1 MNIINSKD
9 NKNIKDIKKL
19 KDKKYRDKL
28 NLFIVE
34 GFRFA
39 EEAFKAREDILYVAI
54 DEREEERFNES
65 PIKTYL
71 NKDSSVLLV
80 SSGIF
85 KELCDTQTP
94 QGILL
99 VVRRKKDIENYQKG
113 LYVLADRIQDPGNLG
128 TIIRTAHAVGACG
141 VIITKGTVD
150 PYNLKTL
157 RSTMGSI
164 FHVNIIEEDSDLTV
178 TKSLK
183 EQGHILIAAALK
195 AKADFYELSLNRDL
209 ILAVGNEGEGLS
221 KEIMDLSDVSFRI
234 PMPGGTESLNAAV
247 SCAVV
252 LYEIIRQKS
261 IFWRISNANFFK

>member
-9 NKNIKDIKKL
+9 NKYVKDIKKL
-19 KDKKYRDKL
+19 KDKRYRDKL

-39 EEAFKAREDILYVAI
+39 EEAFKAKEDILYVVI
-54 DEREEERFNES
+54 DEKEEDRYNTSTF
-65 PIKTYL
+65 KTYL
-71 NKDSSVLLV
+71 NKDTSVLVV
-80 SSGIF
+80 SSIIF

-99 VVRRKKDIENYQKG
+99 VLQKKKSDEDYQKG
-113 LYVLADRIQDPGNLG
+113 LYVLADKIQDPGNLG

-164 FHVNIIEEDSDLTV
+164 FHVKIIEEDSDFTII
-178 TKSLK
+178 KSLK
-183 EQGHILIAAALK
+183 KQGHILIAAALN

-221 KEIMDLSDVSFRI
+221 QGVIDLSDISFKI

-261 IFWRISNANFFK
+261 I